1 MGYWSSRSVVLVL
14 HADALFLS
22 PPSVLFPRHTNA
34 SARDNTINLIHTFRD
49 YLHYHIKCSKVRGAA
64 APQPL
69 CSGSFSPPVDNS
81 HSCSPD
87 CCYELGVG
95 NSRGYK
101 KWSFFSSLLPPPP
114 PPHSPQQGGEELCLH
129 KALPLLLPCKALCR
143 SRASAPKPSW

>member
-14 HADALFLS
+14 HTDALFLS

-87 CCYELGVG
+87 CCYELRVG

-101 KWSFFSSLLPPPP
+101 KWSFFSSPPPRP
-114 PPHSPQQGGEELCLH
+114 TP
-129 KALPLLLPCKALCR
+129 R
-143 SRASAPKPSW
+143 SREVKSYVSTKRCPSCFPARLCVGPGPMLPNLPGNF